1 MYAIIETG
9 GKQYRVAANDTIKV
23 EKLDAKVG
31 DKIDLAKVL
40 LVADGDNVQVGKPTV
55 NGAKVKATVVY
66 QGRGTRTRVAKYKKR
81 SGEYLRKGHRQAIT
95 SLKIE
100 TVSLG

>member
-31 DKIDLAKVL
+31 DKLSLDKVL

-55 NGAKVKATVVY
+55 SGASVKATVVH

-81 SGEYLRKGHRQAIT
+81 SGEYLRHGHRQSIT

>member
-31 DKIDLAKVL
+31 DKLSLDKVL
-40 LVADGDNVQVGKPTV
+40 LIADGDNVQVGKPTV
-55 NGAKVKATVVY
+55 SGASVKATVLAQV
-66 QGRGTRTRVAKYKKR
+66 RGTRTRVAKYKKR